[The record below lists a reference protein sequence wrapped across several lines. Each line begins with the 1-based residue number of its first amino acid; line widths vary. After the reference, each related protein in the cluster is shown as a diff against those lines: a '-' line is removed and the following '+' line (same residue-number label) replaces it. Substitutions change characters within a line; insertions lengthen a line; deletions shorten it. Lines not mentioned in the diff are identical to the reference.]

1 MNLQFSFLYDIKE
14 DCTGAKCFKSLNDD
28 DEDKLHVLSI
38 NEQNQATSKV
48 VLEKKVEAASNDAKL
63 SKFSNKYRTF
73 SVAFSNFYRTEC
85 SRLVLDILERDTDA
99 ICSTFMILN
108 AMK

>member
-14 DCTGAKCFKSLNDD
+14 EACTGAKCFKSLNDD

-48 VLEKKVEAASNDAKL
+48 VLEKKVEATSNDAKL
-63 SKFSNKYRTF
+63 SKFSNKYTRTF
-73 SVAFSNFYRTEC
+73 SVAFSNSYRTKTH
-85 SRLVLDILERDTDA
+85 SRHLGKRY
-99 ICSTFMILN
+99 
-108 AMK
+108 

>member
-14 DCTGAKCFKSLNDD
+14 ACTGAKCFKSLNDD
-28 DEDKLHVLSI
+28 DKDKLHVLSV

-48 VLEKKVEAASNDAKL
+48 VLEKKVEATSNDAKL

-73 SVAFSNFYRTEC
+73 STCFLKFLPNC

>member
-14 DCTGAKCFKSLNDD
+14 AAMAACTGAKCFKSLNDD

-48 VLEKKVEAASNDAKL
+48 VLEKKVEATSNDAKL

-73 SVAFSNFYRTEC
+73 SVAFSNSYRRTVQDSFQTSWKEILTRFAR
-85 SRLVLDILERDTDA
+85 RL
-99 ICSTFMILN
+99 
-108 AMK
+108 

>member
-14 DCTGAKCFKSLNDD
+14 ACTGAKCFKSLNDD

-48 VLEKKVEAASNDAKL
+48 VLEKKVEATSNDAKL

-73 SVAFSNFYRTEC
+73 SVAFSNSQNC